1 MDIHL
6 YKFGNSTAGSSNKN
20 QWIDIGDKAKL
31 QYIEDISI
39 CNLSNNTITFSIAFA
54 RHREYSNYFTTDL
67 ANVKETIMLY
77 NRTRVMPNSK
87 PYIIKDSLLRNI
99 LNVNNFFLTELQTT
113 RPRTTQIMKSRPNIN
128 DYSLFIRINEQASTN
143 TDGSLGATADV
154 VVRTVEVTL

>member
-6 YKFGNSTAGSSNKN
+6 YKFGNSTAGSVNKK
-20 QWIDIGDKAKL
+20 QWIDIGKKAKL

-39 CNLSNNTITFSIAFA
+39 CNLSSNTITFSIAFA
-54 RHREYSNYFTTDL
+54 KHREYSNYFTTDL
-67 ANVKETIMLY
+67 ANAKETIMLY
-77 NRTRVMPNSK
+77 NKTRVMPNSK
-87 PYIIKDSLLRNI
+87 PYVIEDSLLRNI

-128 DYSLFIRINEQASTN
+128 DYSLFIRINEQGGVN
-143 TDGSLGATADV
+143 TDGSLEATADV

>member
-6 YKFGNSTAGSSNKN
+6 YKFGTSASGSTNKN
-20 QWIDIGDKAKL
+20 QWVDIGKKAKL

-87 PYIIKDSLLRNI
+87 PYIIEDSLVRNI
-99 LNVNNFFLTELQTT
+99 LNVNDFFITELQTKT
-113 RPRTTQIMKSRPNIN
+113 PRTTEIMKIRPNIN
-128 DYSLFIRINEQASTN
+128 DYSLFIRLDSSPST
-143 TDGSLGATADV
+143 TDGSLAFSADV
-154 VVRTVEVTL
+154 VVRSVDVSL